1 MKMRE
6 LLGVGLLF
14 NPYKSDTILTMNAQ
28 EIRKAYL
35 NYFTSKKHVIIP
47 RANLVPQND
56 PTTLFT
62 GSGMQPLLPY
72 LLGEPHPDGTRLVDS
87 QTCLRAE
94 DIEEVGDNRHT
105 TFFEMLGNWSFGD
118 YFKQEQIEWF
128 FRFLTEEVQLDPA
141 RLFVTAFIGD
151 KEAGIEKDT
160 ESAEVWEKLFKEK
173 NIDAKVVNLGSEQN
187 GYEKGM
193 QNGRIFYYDAK
204 KNWWSRA
211 GIPSNMP
218 AGEPGGP
225 DTEIFYEFEHIE
237 HDTKWGK
244 LCHPNCDCG
253 RYMEIGN
260 CVFMQYL
267 KNVDGSFSSLPKAN
281 VDFGGGLERIAAA
294 KNNNDDMFKV
304 SLLWPIV
311 EELERLSGK
320 KYDQELTAMRVI
332 VDHLRTAT
340 FLATDGVIPSN
351 KTQGYV
357 MRRFMRRAIRY
368 AFGLGIEQG
377 LCEKIVPIIVS
388 LYENEY
394 PEVATQKES
403 IIATLIKEEKIFRQT
418 LRKGVNE
425 LQKMATNGK
434 LSGKNIFTLYDT
446 YGFPSELSV
455 EEAFVQG
462 FEVTD
467 NWKLEFDNHMDE
479 QRTRSQTATKGTFKG
494 GLGGQTEIHKKYHTA
509 THLMYQSL
517 RNVLGDHVI
526 QHGSNITEERL
537 RFDFSHPEKMTP
549 EQIKLVEDSVN
560 EQIDKDLQITW
571 EEHPTKHAIEDLHVL
586 GAFGDRYGDVVKVYR
601 MQAKTDKKPFSFEI
615 CGGPHVNHTKE
626 LSEGGKRFKITK
638 EESSSAGIRRIKAVL
653 MKH

>member
-1 MKMRE
+1 MNE
-6 LLGVGLLF
+6 LLAAALLF
-14 NPYKSDTILTMNAQ
+14 SSSLSDTIQLMNAQ
-28 EIRKAYL
+28 DIRKAYL
-35 NYFTSKKHVIIP
+35 DYFKDKKHVIIP

-72 LLGEPHPDGTRLVDS
+72 LLGLPHPNGTRIVDS

-118 YFKQEQIEWF
+118 YFKDEQIEWF
-128 FRFLTEEVQLDPA
+128 FTFLTEKVKLDPNK
-141 RLFVTAFIGD
+141 LFVTAFIGD
-151 KEAGIEKDT
+151 KESGIERDN
-160 ESAEVWEKLFKEK
+160 ESAQIWKKLFAGKK
-173 NIDAKVVNLGSEQN
+173 MDAKIIEIGSEAD
-187 GYEKGM
+187 GYKNGM
-193 QNGRIFYYDAK
+193 QDGRIFFYDAK

-211 GIPSNMP
+211 GVPSNMP

-225 DTEIFYEFEHIE
+225 DSEVFYEFDHIE
-237 HDTKWGK
+237 HDKKWGEN
-244 LCHPNCDCG
+244 CHPNCDCG

-267 KNVDGSFSSLPKAN
+267 KNADGSFSKLPKAN

-294 KNNNDDMFKV
+294 KNNNDDMFKI

-311 EELERLSGK
+311 EKLQELSGK
-320 KYDQELTAMRVI
+320 MYEQELTAMRVV

-340 FLATDGVIPSN
+340 FLATDGVVPSN
-351 KTQGYV
+351 KAQGYV

-368 AFGLGIEQG
+368 AFALGIEQG
-377 LCEKIVPIIVS
+377 LCEQLVPVIVGLYDKEFPELAAQSSGIITV
-388 LYENEY
+388 L
-394 PEVATQKES
+394 V
-403 IIATLIKEEKIFRQT
+403 KEEKIFRQT

-425 LQKMATNGK
+425 LKKMAN
-434 LSGKNIFTLYDT
+434 SGNLTGTSIFTLYDT
-446 YGFPSELSV
+446 YGFPFELSV
-455 EEAFVQG
+455 EEAYVQG
-462 FEVTD
+462 FELEE
-467 NWKLEFDNHMDE
+467 NWKKDFDAKMEE
-479 QRTRSQTATKGTFKG
+479 QRQRSQTATKGTFKG
-494 GLGGQTEIHKKYHTA
+494 GLGGQTKIHKKYHTA

-549 EQIKLVEDSVN
+549 EQIKAVEDSVN
-560 EQIDKDLQITW
+560 EQIAKDLKITW

-601 MQAKTDKKPFSFEI
+601 MQAEGEAKPFSFEI
-615 CGGPHVNHTKE
+615 CGGPHVDHTVE
-626 LSEGGKRFKITK
+626 LSEGNKKFKIIK
-638 EESSSAGIRRIKAVL
+638 EESSSSGIRRIKAVL
-653 MKH
+653 V

>member
-1 MKMRE
+1 
-6 LLGVGLLF
+6 
-14 NPYKSDTILTMNAQ
+14 MNAQ

-35 NYFTSKKHVIIP
+35 EYFKSKKHVIIP

-128 FRFLTEEVQLDPA
+128 FRFLTEEVKLDPA
-141 RLFVTAFIGD
+141 KLFVTAFIGD
-151 KEAGIEKDT
+151 KEAGIDKDN
-160 ESAEVWEKLFKEK
+160 ESAELWEKLFKEK
-173 NIDAKVVNLGSEQN
+173 KIDAKVVNLGSEQN

-237 HDTKWGK
+237 HDTKWGDN
-244 LCHPNCDCG
+244 CHPNCDCG

-267 KNVDGSFSSLPKAN
+267 KNTDGTFSNLPKAN

-294 KNNNDDMFKV
+294 KNNNDDMFKI

-311 EELERLSGK
+311 QELEALSGK
-320 KYDQELTAMRVI
+320 TYEQELTAMRVI
-332 VDHLRTAT
+332 VDHLRTAV
-340 FLATDGVIPSN
+340 FLATDGVVPSN

-377 LCEKIVPIIVS
+377 LCEKIVPTIVS
-388 LYENEY
+388 LYEKEY
-394 PEVATQKES
+394 PELAAQKES
-403 IIATLIKEEKIFRQT
+403 VVAVLAKEEKIFRQT

-425 LQKMATNGK
+425 LRKIAAQGK
-434 LSGKNIFTLYDT
+434 LSGADIFTLYDT

-462 FEVTD
+462 FDVND
-467 NWKLEFDNHMDE
+467 DWKKHFDEKMDE
-479 QRTRSQTATKGTFKG
+479 QRKRSQTATKGTFKG
-494 GLGGQTEIHKKYHTA
+494 GLGGQTETHKKYHTA

-537 RFDFSHPEKMTP
+537 RFDFSHPEKMTS
-549 EQIKLVEDSVN
+549 EQIKEVEDSVN
-560 EQIDKDLQITW
+560 SQIDKDLKITW

-586 GAFGDRYGDVVKVYR
+586 GAFGDRYGDIVKVYR
-601 MQAKTDKKPFSFEI
+601 MQAKDDKKPFSFEI
-615 CGGPHVNHTKE
+615 CGGPHVNQTKE
-626 LSEGGKRFKITK
+626 LSEGGKRFKIIK
-638 EESSSAGIRRIKAVL
+638 EESSSSGIRRIKAIL
-653 MKH
+653 I